1 MIISDVGQFTL
12 TIAQPNIH
20 IGDHMSRIT
29 IRMGA
34 TDNTIDVDG
43 IKIDRNSL
51 TKGDARKVRGIIVG
65 ALEKDGYFKKD

>member
-1 MIISDVGQFTL
+1 M
-12 TIAQPNIH
+12 P
-20 IGDHMSRIT
+20 RIT

-43 IKIDRNSL
+43 TKIDRNSL

-65 ALEKDGYFKKD
+65 ALTKDGYFKETK

>member
-1 MIISDVGQFTL
+1 M
-12 TIAQPNIH
+12 P
-20 IGDHMSRIT
+20 RIT

-65 ALEKDGYFKKD
+65 ALEKDGYFKGE